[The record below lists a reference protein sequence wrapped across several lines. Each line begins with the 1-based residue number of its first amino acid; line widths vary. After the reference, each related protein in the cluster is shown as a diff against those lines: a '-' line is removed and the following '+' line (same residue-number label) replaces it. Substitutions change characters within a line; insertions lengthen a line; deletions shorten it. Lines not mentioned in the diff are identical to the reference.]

1 MKVKFFQNIKVRTK
15 LMISFTIM
23 ALLIVAAGVTG
34 RTSLKKVSVS
44 SEEMYSNRLQSVY
57 MLTDMKQNLTEI
69 KSDMLQ
75 LIYGKDASKKSDLEK
90 DIQLNKDEDNKYIE
104 NYEKIPKNDTEK
116 QMWVTF
122 KSYASKYITLREKT
136 IKLIDAGNFDEAV
149 KQYGQIGTT
158 RDAMFSSL
166 DKLISANT
174 DNAKIKNS
182 NNRSV
187 FLISNRIMTILI
199 IVGLIFAIGLAL
211 LLNSCIAGPLELA
224 VEDIKV
230 IAKGDFTTFVPENIM
245 KRKDEIGELA
255 NVVYMM
261 QKDLTELIKGIMA
274 NSQEISASSEELS
287 ATVEELSAKAEEID
301 GAIKNITSGIQENSA
316 ASEEITASIEE
327 VDSSINELSGK
338 AAEGSNN
345 ANQSKERA
353 VKVKKKGKDAI
364 KEVRNLYEDKK
375 NHMLQ
380 AIEEG
385 KVVEDIKIMADT
397 IADISEQTNLLA
409 LNAAIEAARAGEQG
423 KGFAVVAEEVRE
435 LAEQSSQAVTGIQD
449 TIIKVQDAFKNLS
462 ENGNDVLKFMN
473 EDVDP
478 QFQDFGNMG
487 SQYYDDSDF
496 VSRMSEEIASMS
508 EELTATVSQVSN
520 AVQDVAENAQ
530 DSSEHSEAIKASID
544 ETAKAIVEV
553 SKTAQSQAELAQKL
567 NEMVQK
573 FKI

>member
-1 MKVKFFQNIKVRTK
+1 MKFFQNIKVRTK

>member
-1 MKVKFFQNIKVRTK
+1 MNFFENIKVRTK
-15 LMISFTIM
+15 LMLSFIIM
-23 ALLIVAAGVTG
+23 ALLIAVVGAIGIMSL
-34 RTSLKKVSVS
+34 RTVNVN

-57 MLTDMKQNLTEI
+57 MLTDMEQNLTEI

-75 LIYGKDASKKSDLEK
+75 LVYVKDASKKSDLEK
-90 DIQLNKDEDNKYIE
+90 DIQLNKDEDEKYIE
-104 NYEKIPKNDTEK
+104 NYEKLPKNDTEK
-116 QMWVTF
+116 QMWSTF
-122 KSYASKYITLREKT
+122 KSYVNKYITLRKNT
-136 IKLIDAGNFDEAV
+136 IKLIDAGNFDKAV
-149 KQYGQIGTT
+149 KQYGQIATT

-166 DKLISANT
+166 DKLISVNT

-182 NNRSV
+182 NNHAV
-187 FLISNRIMTILI
+187 FLSSNKIMTILI
-199 IVGLIFAIGLAL
+199 IVGLVFAIGLSL
-211 LLNSCIAGPLELA
+211 LLNSCIAGPLKLA
-224 VEDIKV
+224 VENIKV
-230 IAKGDFTTFVPENIM
+230 IAKGDFTTVVPLG
-245 KRKDEIGELA
+245 RKDEIGELA
-255 NVVYMM
+255 DVVYMM
-261 QKDLTELIKGIMA
+261 QKDLTELVKGIMS

-301 GAIKNITSGIQENSA
+301 GAVKNITSGIEENSA
-316 ASEEITASIEE
+316 SSEEITASIEE
-327 VDSSINELSGK
+327 VNSSINELSGK

-364 KEVRNLYEDKK
+364 KEVRNLYEEKK

-385 KVVEDIKIMADT
+385 KIVDDIRIMADT
-397 IADISEQTNLLA
+397 IADISGQTNLLA

-449 TIIKVQDAFKNLS
+449 TIVKVQDAFKNIS
-462 ENGNDVLKFMN
+462 KNGNDVLKFIN

-487 SQYYDDSDF
+487 SQYYSDSDF

-520 AVQDVAENAQ
+520 AVQNMAENSQ
-530 DSSEHSEAIKASID
+530 NSSEHSEAIKASID
-544 ETAKAIVEV
+544 ETTKAIVEV

-573 FKI
+573 FKISSDS